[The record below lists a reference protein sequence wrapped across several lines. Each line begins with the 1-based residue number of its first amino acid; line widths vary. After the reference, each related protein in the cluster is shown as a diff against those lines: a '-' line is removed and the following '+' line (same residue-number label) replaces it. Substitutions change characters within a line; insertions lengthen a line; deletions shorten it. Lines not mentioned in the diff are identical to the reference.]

1 MSVAEIQGRIST
13 IQATFGA
20 FRPMVVARPRQ
31 VAVAPAAFDQVL
43 EQATGASP
51 AAAFPTTASSV
62 DWAARLPEAGKPW
75 AAAIERAA
83 EEAGVDPKLVAAVA
97 WTESGF
103 RTDAVSG
110 SGARGLMQLMP
121 ATARGLGVNPDDP
134 TQNLAGG
141 ARYLAQQLDRFG
153 SVDLALAAYN
163 AGPGAVAKHGG
174 IPPYAETRGYV
185 TRVLERLRTL

>member
-1 MSVAEIQGRIST
+1 MSVAEIQTRISA

-20 FRPMVVARPRQ
+20 LRP
-31 VAVAPAAFDQVL
+31 AVSSTTSTRTTSPVEFQQVL
-43 EQATGASP
+43 EQAGAP
-51 AAAFPTTASSV
+51 ATTTATPSA

-75 AAAIERAA
+75 AAAIEKAA
-83 EEAGVDPKLVAAVA
+83 KDAGVDPKLVAAVA

-103 RTDAVSG
+103 KPDAVSG
-110 SGARGLMQLMP
+110 AGARGLMQLMP
-121 ATARGLGVNPDDP
+121 GTARGLGVDPANP

-141 ARYLAQQLDRFG
+141 ARYLAEQLDRFG

-185 TRVLERLRTL
+185 TRVLDRLRTL